1 MAACT
6 FRDELKRAKRIVT
19 RMDEISEI
27 EAKGETIPQT
37 YIPSPPLQP
46 GQQIYAFVPEIS
58 TVLPKTP
65 SRAKAKVKAKPMTT
79 GKSPAATTPA
89 TTLKGTT
96 LKGTTVKGTTL
107 KATTLKATTLKATTL
122 KGITTK
128 GTTVKPTTLKKPS
141 PLDTPT
147 RKPILSPH
155 MKQTLSFL
163 RNQLLTNPS
172 DLPSLDT
179 LATRFDHPLFCA
191 DQTLQE
197 RAKFESCETGLTIE
211 NWETWC
217 DATGDAIV
225 ELHGKPR
232 VAASLALCIRLWQ
245 KQVWCEEEAGAD
257 FPSESFLTYT
267 AGRLEDLEGIDEE
280 VEDGLRRYDEDA
292 ARAQMEQRVEM
303 SCL

>member
-19 RMDEISEI
+19 RMDEIDEI

-79 GKSPAATTPA
+79 DKSPAATTPA
-89 TTLKGTT
+89 TTLQ
-96 LKGTTVKGTTL
+96 
-107 KATTLKATTLKATTL
+107 ATTLKATTL

-128 GTTVKPTTLKKPS
+128 GTTVKPTTLKKPT

-211 NWETWC
+211 NWEAWC

-225 ELHGKPR
+225 EQHGKTR
-232 VAASLALCIRLWQ
+232 VATSLALCIRLWQ
-245 KQVWCEEEAGAD
+245 EQVWCEEEAGAD

-267 AGRLEDLEGIDEE
+267 VGRLEDLEGIDEE
-280 VEDGLRRYDEDA
+280 VEDGLRRYDEA
-292 ARAQMEQRVEM
+292 AAEVQMEQRVEM

>member
-6 FRDELKRAKRIVT
+6 FREELKRAKRIVK
-19 RMDEISEI
+19 RMDEIAEI

-37 YIPSPPLQP
+37 YIPSPLLQP
-46 GQQIYAFVPEIS
+46 GQQIYAFVPETS
-58 TVLPKTP
+58 TVLPRNRP
-65 SRAKAKVKAKPMTT
+65 SRAKANVKAKPMTI

-89 TTLKGTT
+89 TTLK
-96 LKGTTVKGTTL
+96 
-107 KATTLKATTLKATTL
+107 ATTFKA
-122 KGITTK
+122 
-128 GTTVKPTTLKKPS
+128 TTLKKPS
-141 PLDTPT
+141 TLDTPT

-163 RNQLLTNPS
+163 RYQLLDNPS

-211 NWETWC
+211 NWLDWC
-217 DATGDAIV
+217 DETGDAIV
-225 ELHGKPR
+225 ELHGKVR
-232 VAASLALCIRLWQ
+232 VATSLALCIHLWQ
-245 KQVWCEEEAGAD
+245 EQVYYEEQAGAD

-292 ARAQMEQRVEM
+292 AEAQMEQRVEM